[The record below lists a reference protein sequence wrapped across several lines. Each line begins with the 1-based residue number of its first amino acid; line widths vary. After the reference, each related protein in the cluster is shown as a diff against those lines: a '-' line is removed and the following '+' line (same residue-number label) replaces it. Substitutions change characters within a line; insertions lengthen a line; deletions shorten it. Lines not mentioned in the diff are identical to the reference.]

1 MQVASHVLS
10 GMESR
15 NGTERGSEDGAVV
28 MALTCY
34 LCGSGNILAP
44 SVTSG
49 SSVIVGSRPCSE
61 GFLSRSSV
69 FAL

>member
-1 MQVASHVLS
+1 
-10 GMESR
+10 MESR
-15 NGTERGSEDGAVV
+15 NGAEQGSEDGAVV
-28 MALTCY
+28 RALTCY
-34 LCGSGNILAP
+34 RCGSGNIPTP